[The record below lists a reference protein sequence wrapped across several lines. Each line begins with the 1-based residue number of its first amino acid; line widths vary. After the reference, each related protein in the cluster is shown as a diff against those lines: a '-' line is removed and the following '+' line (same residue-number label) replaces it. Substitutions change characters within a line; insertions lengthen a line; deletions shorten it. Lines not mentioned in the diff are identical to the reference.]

1 LRKSEIYAKGFP
13 FAKTNRCEA
22 LAVRMGAGMAFET
35 IYARPEA
42 GSDFS
47 IWIRRNPLK
56 SPDSDEQNQANPSH
70 FAWIYLEVFGVRE
83 GAFG

>member
-1 LRKSEIYAKGFP
+1 MSIPPDRRLRTPRGINGTDRVLRKSEISAISFP
-13 FAKTNRCEA
+13 FAKSNRCEA

-47 IWIRRNPLK
+47 VWIRRNPLK
-56 SPDSDEQNQANPSH
+56 SLDCDE
-70 FAWIYLEVFGVRE
+70 
-83 GAFG
+83 